1 MKYEDEQIVDSGDGQ
16 ALDSISTLDVRNV
29 YNDFF

>member
-1 MKYEDEQIVDSGDGQ
+1 MKYEDEQIGDSGGDKV
-16 ALDSISTLDVRNV
+16 LDSISTLDVRNV